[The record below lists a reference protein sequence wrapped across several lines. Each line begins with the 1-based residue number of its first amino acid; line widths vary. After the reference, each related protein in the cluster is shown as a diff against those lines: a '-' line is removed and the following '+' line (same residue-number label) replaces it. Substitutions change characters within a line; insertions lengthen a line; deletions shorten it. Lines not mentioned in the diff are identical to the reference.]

1 MKARLFAAGSVL
13 VLAVFGVGAAC
24 QNPPSPAPTPA
35 QAVYGEMVEAGC
47 LAPSD
52 SGAYWVAQEIA
63 MSNPPAWVTC
73 LADGGRILA
82 CGVPCTRTAP

>member
-1 MKARLFAAGSVL
+1 VRGLVASVAALLVAAG
-13 VLAVFGVGAAC
+13 GIGAAC
-24 QNPPSPAPTPA
+24 QNPPAPSPTPA
-35 QAVYGEMVEAGC
+35 QSVYGELVDAGC

-63 MSNPPAWVTC
+63 MQNPPSWVTC